1 MDNENF
7 IQILTETTERAK
19 SNTHQI
25 SELKDEVREIKKEQK
40 AIYDIASSVKIMS
53 ESMAN
58 IKEDVIAVKESQE
71 QFSQKVKED
80 IEEVKESQKEL
91 TNKIDNIEQKPYKNW
106 NKLKSTIIGGVATAV
121 GTGAIIYLINYLFN
135 TNI

>member
-1 MDNENF
+1 MDNEA
-7 IQILTETTERAK
+7 IIKQLQETTDRAK

-25 SELKDEVREIKKEQK
+25 DEIKEEVKEIRNEQK

-58 IKEDVIAVKESQE
+58 IKDDVIAVKESQE

-80 IEEVKESQKEL
+80 IEEVKDSQKEL

-106 NKLKSTIIGGVATAV
+106 SKLKSTIIGGVATAV

>member
-1 MDNENF
+1 MDNEV
-7 IQILTETTERAK
+7 IIKQLQETTDRAK
-19 SNTHQI
+19 SNTRQI
-25 SELKDEVREIKKEQK
+25 DEIKEEVREIKKEQK

-80 IEEVKESQKEL
+80 IEEVKDSQKEL

-106 NKLKSTIIGGVATAV
+106 SKLKSTIIGGVATAV

>member
-1 MDNENF
+1 MDNEV
-7 IQILTETTERAK
+7 IIKQLQETTDRAK
-19 SNTHQI
+19 SNTRQI
-25 SELKDEVREIKKEQK
+25 DEIKEEVREIKKEQK

-80 IEEVKESQKEL
+80 IEEVKDSQKEL
-91 TNKIDNIEQKPYKNW
+91 TNKIDNIEQKPYKHW
-106 NKLKSTIIGGVATAV
+106 SKLKSTIIGGVATAV

>member
-58 IKEDVIAVKESQE
+58 IKEDLFKS
-71 QFSQKVKED
+71 KHL
-80 IEEVKESQKEL
+80 EE
-91 TNKIDNIEQKPYKNW
+91 IC
-106 NKLKSTIIGGVATAV
+106 
-121 GTGAIIYLINYLFN
+121 
-135 TNI
+135 

>member
-1 MDNENF
+1 MDNEV
-7 IQILTETTERAK
+7 IIKQLQETT
-19 SNTHQI
+19 
-25 SELKDEVREIKKEQK
+25 D
-40 AIYDIASSVKIMS
+40 
-53 ESMAN
+53 
-58 IKEDVIAVKESQE
+58 KESQE

-80 IEEVKESQKEL
+80 IEEVKDSQKEL

-106 NKLKSTIIGGVATAV
+106 SKLKSTIIGGVATAV

>member
-1 MDNENF
+1 MDNEV
-7 IQILTETTERAK
+7 IIKQLQETTDRAK
-19 SNTHQI
+19 SNTRQI
-25 SELKDEVREIKKEQK
+25 DEIKEEVREIKKEQK

-80 IEEVKESQKEL
+80 IEEVKDSQKEL

-106 NKLKSTIIGGVATAV
+106 SKLKSTIIGGVATAV
-121 GTGAIIYLINYLFN
+121 GTGAIVYLINYLFN

>member
-1 MDNENF
+1 MDNESF

-80 IEEVKESQKEL
+80 IEEVKDSQKEL